1 MANRLIVLF
10 CGIAIALG
18 FLYYPLPDCLQ
29 HITVCYS
36 DGTQTTLAPAVYRLL
51 PDALYRVLAPHGG
64 ALVTFYVATLA
75 QMAMG
80 LVSPF
85 LLYQWLT
92 QWGKPATALIG
103 VMLFTIVWVMALH
116 YWFLSTGCTLEILF
130 ILIALNLLK
139 RTGLW
144 FVPLVAL
151 AALNRETSLLIPC
164 IYFAYHGH
172 GAWRKFVALVL
183 VWASVTAL
191 IHIGIGALPHV
202 LGLRGTFEWN
212 ISQLPNA
219 LLANLL
225 LLPLAVMTIMGY
237 KRTTSRFKRLAW
249 VAVVYIAAM
258 TVGGSWDE
266 FQRLIL
272 PVLPLLLPTLI
283 TQLSYE
289 QIGSKPHVLS
299 KT

>member
-18 FLYYPLPDCLQ
+18 FLYYPLPDCLH

-36 DGTQTTLAPAVYRLL
+36 DGTQTPLAPAVYRLL
-51 PDALYRVLAPHGG
+51 PDVLYRVLASHGG
-64 ALVTFYVATLA
+64 ALETFYVATLA

-85 LLYQWLT
+85 LLYQWLI
-92 QWGKPATALIG
+92 QWGKPASALIG
-103 VMLFTIVWVMALH
+103 VMLFTTVWIMALH
-116 YWFLSTGCTLEILF
+116 YWFLSLGSTLEILF
-130 ILIALNLLK
+130 ILIALNLFK
-139 RTGLW
+139 RTELW
-144 FVPLVAL
+144 FIPLVAL
-151 AALNRETSLLIPC
+151 AALNRETALLIPC
-164 IYFAYHGH
+164 IYLAYHGR
-172 GAWRKFVALVL
+172 GTWRKFVVLVL

-191 IHIGIGALPHV
+191 IHIGIGAYPHV
-202 LGLRGTFEWN
+202 LGLLGTFEWN
-212 ISQLPNA
+212 ISQLPNGI
-219 LLANLL
+219 LANLL
-225 LLPLAVMTIMGY
+225 LMPLAIVAIMGY

-249 VAVVYIAAM
+249 VAAVYIGAM
-258 TVGGSWDE
+258 LVGGSWDE

-289 QIGSKPHVLS
+289 QIGSKPHAL
-299 KT
+299 